1 MKLLTLVFALV
12 TSLYSCSSN
21 YKSNRFE
28 KNSWVS
34 NNDVSD
40 RYNPRASMTKDLM
53 ENYLKPGMHR
63 DSIILLLGRPYLE
76 TIENRL
82 PKGLVV
88 PDSLS
93 FTDSENLKEENRDR
107 TVKNFNDW
115 YKTHGQPDTLM
126 FYPVGWS
133 TIDPNFLVIKLRPD
147 SIAYE
152 FWVEQH

>member
-1 MKLLTLVFALV
+1 MT
-12 TSLYSCSSN
+12 
-21 YKSNRFE
+21 
-28 KNSWVS
+28 
-34 NNDVSD
+34 ND
-40 RYNPRASMTKDLM
+40 LI

-82 PKGLVV
+82 SKGVEV
-88 PDSLS
+88 PDSIS
-93 FTDSENLKEENRDR
+93 FTDSENLKKENRDR

-115 YKTHGQPDTLM
+115 YKTHSQPDTLM